1 MSIPT
6 ITQIQKRPSDLNQQ
20 YYLVTYSHG
29 ITTLLDKSGD
39 IVTNWIADGNTILE
53 AAS

>member
-1 MSIPT
+1 MSTPT
-6 ITQIQKRPSDLNQQ
+6 ITKVQKRPSNLNQQ

-39 IVTNWIADGNTILE
+39 IVTDWIAKGKKVLDAE
-53 AAS
+53 S